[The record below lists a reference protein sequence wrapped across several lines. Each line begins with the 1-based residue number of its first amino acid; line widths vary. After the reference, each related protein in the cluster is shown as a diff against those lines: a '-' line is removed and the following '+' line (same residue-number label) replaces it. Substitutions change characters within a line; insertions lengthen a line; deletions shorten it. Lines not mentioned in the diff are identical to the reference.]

1 MNLSKAQLSNYVNS
15 LNRLSRA
22 GREELSGQ
30 LWNVWKATEDVG
42 MLRDAITML
51 MPSIADKYGGS
62 AYAISADLWET
73 IFKTDTGKKMK
84 ATRPAIDANAEAES
98 AARWA
103 TRGGADT
110 DPQRAIDHAAQVAGK
125 MILMHARDTQTESTR
140 AARRKGYNGGW
151 ARVPMGP
158 SPCAFCLML
167 ASRGFEYSTEET
179 AEYRSSDG
187 NKYHTDCYCEPIA
200 SFDEST
206 TIEGYDDAEYRS
218 MYYAARA
225 QAGSG
230 TSAILSSM
238 RQMYG
243 LR

>member
-15 LNRLSRA
+15 LNRLSQA
-22 GREELSGQ
+22 GREELSSQ
-30 LWNVWKATEDVG
+30 LWGVWKATEDVD

-51 MPSIADKYGGS
+51 MPNIADKYGNS

-84 ATRPAIDANAEAES
+84 ATRPTIDTNSAAES

-110 DPQRAIDHAAQVAGK
+110 DPQRAISHAAQVAGK
-125 MILMHARDTQTESTR
+125 MILMHARNTQTESTK
-140 AARRKGYNGGW
+140 AARRKGYRGGW

-158 SPCAFCLML
+158 NPCAFCLML
-167 ASRGFEYSTEET
+167 ASRGFEYATKDT

-187 NKYHTDCYCEPIA
+187 DKYHTDCYCEPIA
-200 SFDEST
+200 SFDESSS
-206 TIEGYDDAEYRS
+206 IEGYDYEEYAD
-218 MYYAARA
+218 MYYAARE
-225 QAGSG
+225 QAGG
-230 TSAILSSM
+230 DTSAILSSM